1 MKIIEIL
8 KKKPSDTRYISK
20 HTRIPESVVSGL
32 IKELVED
39 EIVSK
44 SEDVL
49 SLTEKGEEVYSQIK
63 GMR

>member
-1 MKIIEIL
+1 
-8 KKKPSDTRYISK
+8 
-20 HTRIPESVVSGL
+20 VVSGL